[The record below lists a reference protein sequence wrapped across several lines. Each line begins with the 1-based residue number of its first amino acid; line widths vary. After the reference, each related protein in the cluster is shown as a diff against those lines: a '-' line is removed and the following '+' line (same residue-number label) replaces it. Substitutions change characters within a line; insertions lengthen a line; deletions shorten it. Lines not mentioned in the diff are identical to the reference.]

1 MYMTLRVDREHVGN
15 TLTASTGR
23 QVRAFICFCV
33 CLFVSMG
40 AYLKNRYREQHLLF
54 PKKKGDT
61 SLCPSSSATAAV
73 DI

>member
-1 MYMTLRVDREHVGN
+1 MHKCMCAYMSVRVHDLRVDREHVGN

-23 QVRAFICFCV
+23 QVCACMCFFV

-54 PKKKGDT
+54 PKK
-61 SLCPSSSATAAV
+61 
-73 DI
+73 